1 MMGRA
6 FYRKGSPGEVER
18 RGMWAFLAG
27 DTRNLHNVAQIPQR
41 IRSWQNVTYK
51 LLILK
56 HKLDICWPT
65 TCYNKRGEM
74 FQNTIARE
82 SSAEGVGLHT
92 GVYGH
97 IRLVPAPAETGIV
110 FRRVDL
116 DNFPIEA
123 QGHNVARVSYAT
135 SLMKQGVLL
144 STTEHLL
151 AAIYSCGIDNIYID
165 IDSIEV
171 PILDG
176 SAEPFMQMLEHSGVR
191 KLRRK
196 RRYLKVLKPLEVVE
210 GDRRIGIYP
219 AEELRVRCYVDFP
232 HTLVGQQEVEMLVG
246 PDTFRHLLARAR
258 TFCFERD
265 IEPLK
270 AMGLIRGGSLENAI
284 VLTNDGVMNGPL
296 RFPDEFGRH
305 KALDLI
311 GDLALAGLPLL
322 ARVEAHKAGHSLH
335 TQLVSRLLAD
345 PSLWTITTGEAVR
358 PESEAYLTALS
369 PVPAAD

>member
-1 MMGRA
+1 
-6 FYRKGSPGEVER
+6 
-18 RGMWAFLAG
+18 
-27 DTRNLHNVAQIPQR
+27 
-41 IRSWQNVTYK
+41 
-51 LLILK
+51 
-56 HKLDICWPT
+56 
-65 TCYNKRGEM
+65 M
-74 FQNTIARE
+74 FQTTIAC
-82 SSAEGVGLHT
+82 SAAAEGVGLHT

-97 IRLVPAPAETGIV
+97 VHLVPAPAETGIV

-151 AAIYSCGIDNIYID
+151 AAIYSCGIDNIFID
-165 IDSIEV
+165 IDSIEI

-176 SAEPFMQMLEHSGVR
+176 SAEPFMQMLEQCGVR
-191 KLRRK
+191 KLRRR
-196 RRYLKVLKPLEVVE
+196 RRYMKVLKPLEVVE

-219 AEELRVRCYVDFP
+219 ADEFRVRCYVDFP
-232 HTLVGQQEVEMLVG
+232 HPLVGQQEVEMVVS
-246 PDTFRHLLARAR
+246 PETFRHLLARAR

-284 VLTNDGVMNGPL
+284 VLTDDGVMNGPL

-322 ARVEAHKAGHSLH
+322 AHVEAHKAGHALH

-345 PSLWTITTGEAVR
+345 PSLWTITTE
-358 PESEAYLTALS
+358 ESSRSDIGSYSSTLAPAT
-369 PVPAAD
+369 AAD

>member
-1 MMGRA
+1 M
-6 FYRKGSPGEVER
+6 
-18 RGMWAFLAG
+18 LQ
-27 DTRNLHNVAQIPQR
+27 T
-41 IRSWQNVTYK
+41 
-51 LLILK
+51 
-56 HKLDICWPT
+56 
-65 TCYNKRGEM
+65 
-74 FQNTIARE
+74 TIARPA
-82 SSAEGVGLHT
+82 SAEGVGLHT

-97 IRLVPAPAETGIV
+97 IRLVPAPADTGIV

-116 DNFPIEA
+116 DNFLIEA

-151 AAIYSCGIDNIYID
+151 AAIYSCGIDNIFIE

-176 SAEPFMQMLEHSGVR
+176 SAEPFMQMLEEAGTR
-191 KLRRK
+191 RLRRK
-196 RRYLKVLKPLEVVE
+196 RRFLQVLKPLEVVE

-219 AEELRVRCYVDFP
+219 ADEFRVRCYVDFP
-232 HTLVGQQEVEMLVG
+232 HPLVGQQEVEMLVS
-246 PDTFRHLLARAR
+246 PETFRHLLARAR

-265 IEPLK
+265 IEPLRS
-270 AMGLIRGGSLENAI
+270 MGLIRGGTLENAI
-284 VLTNDGVMNGPL
+284 VLTSDGVMNGPL

-322 ARVEAHKAGHSLH
+322 GHVEAHKAGHALH

-345 PSLWTITTGEAVR
+345 PTLWTVTTREALDHQAET
-358 PESEAYLTALS
+358 PLAALS
-369 PVPAAD
+369 PVAAAN

>member
-1 MMGRA
+1 M
-6 FYRKGSPGEVER
+6 
-18 RGMWAFLAG
+18 LQ
-27 DTRNLHNVAQIPQR
+27 T
-41 IRSWQNVTYK
+41 
-51 LLILK
+51 
-56 HKLDICWPT
+56 
-65 TCYNKRGEM
+65 
-74 FQNTIARE
+74 TIARTAA
-82 SSAEGVGLHT
+82 AEGVGLHT
-92 GVYGH
+92 GVHGR
-97 IRLVPAPAETGIV
+97 IRLVPAPADTGIV

-123 QGHNVARVSYAT
+123 EGHNVARVSYAT

-151 AAIYSCGIDNIYID
+151 AAIYSCGVDNIFID

-176 SAEPFMQMLEHSGVR
+176 SAEPFMQMLEHAGLR

-210 GDRRIGIYP
+210 GERRIGIYP
-219 AEELRVRCYVDFP
+219 ADEFRVRCYVDFAHP
-232 HTLVGQQEVEMLVG
+232 LVGQQEVEMVVS
-246 PDTFRHLLARAR
+246 PETFRHLLARAR

-265 IEPLK
+265 IEPLRS
-270 AMGLIRGGSLENAI
+270 MGLIRGGSLENAI

-322 ARVEAHKAGHSLH
+322 ARVEAHKAGHALH

-345 PSLWTITTGEAVR
+345 PSLWTIATDDMTHIEIG
-358 PESEAYLTALS
+358 SEAPALIPS
-369 PVPAAD
+369 TAAD

>member
-1 MMGRA
+1 MLPLR
-6 FYRKGSPGEVER
+6 V
-18 RGMWAFLAG
+18 
-27 DTRNLHNVAQIPQR
+27 HV
-41 IRSWQNVTYK
+41 
-51 LLILK
+51 
-56 HKLDICWPT
+56 
-65 TCYNKRGEM
+65 
-74 FQNTIARE
+74 FQTTIARPAV
-82 SSAEGVGLHT
+82 AEGVGLHT

-97 IRLVPAPAETGIV
+97 VRLVPAPAETGIV

-116 DNFPIEA
+116 ENFHIEA
-123 QGHNVARVSYAT
+123 QGQNVARVSYAT

-151 AAIYSCGIDNIYID
+151 AAIYSCGIDNIFID

-176 SAEPFMQMLEHSGVR
+176 SAEPFMQMLEQCGVR
-191 KLRRK
+191 KLRRR
-196 RRYLKVLKPLEVVE
+196 RRYLQVLKPLEVVE

-219 AEELRVRCYVDFP
+219 ADEFRVRCYVDFAHP
-232 HTLVGQQEVEMLVG
+232 LVGQQEVEMVVG
-246 PDTFRHLLARAR
+246 PETFRHLLARAR

-322 ARVEAHKAGHSLH
+322 ARVEAHKAGHALH
-335 TQLVSRLLAD
+335 TQLVSQLLAD
-345 PSLWTITTGEAVR
+345 PSRWSIITEESSR
-358 PESEAYLTALS
+358 PESESYLNTLS
-369 PVPAAD
+369 SSPAAD